1 MLEKGFSKPTSNYFG
16 VPHEFINIMSSISNM
31 SEIKILL
38 YLIRHT
44 WGFQEYD
51 LPKYLTVDEFMQGRV
66 VGKDVGEIKNYPFRH
81 GKYRMDTGTGLSE
94 MSVRNGLTAAINDGY
109 IIEYADTRDKAR
121 VKKYY
126 LLRIADKKIYGTYLS
141 ANLTDRC
148 TEILNSIGYKKDTKG
163 NYQLNIGVQELDPL
177 DVGGTNSIPQN
188 TGVQELDP
196 KNNQGSKTYTPGV
209 QILDPGGIKLRP
221 RTEKILIK
229 KLKIKKSL
237 SFNQSVSI
245 TEDLVSHKL
254 NAEDKRTEEIKSIVI
269 ECSKFNEDIEEV
281 KEYFFKNVSED
292 NEIIPFLQKWVSE
305 VGKDTVLYS
314 INRLLEQKKVGN
326 VISWLGKAVKNPEQY
341 PKKIEYSSK
350 NTSGAE
356 NEKKRNLMRSMYS

>member
-16 VPHEFINIMSSISNM
+16 VPHEFINIMSNISNM

-66 VGKDVGEIKNYPFRH
+66 VGKDVGEIKNYPNRH
-81 GKYRMDTGTGLSE
+81 GKYRMDAGTGLSE
-94 MSVRNGLTAAINDGY
+94 MSVRNGLTSAISDGY

-126 LLRIADKKIYGTYLS
+126 LLRIAGKKVYSTYLS
-141 ANLTDRC
+141 AALTDRC

-163 NYQLNIGVQELDPL
+163 NYQLNIGVQELDPQ
-177 DVGGTNSIPQN
+177 DVGGTNTIPQN
-188 TGVQELDP
+188 AGVQELDP
-196 KNNQGSKTYTPGV
+196 KKNVGYKTYTPGV
-209 QILDPGGIKLRP
+209 QNLDPRGIKLRP

-229 KLKIKKSL
+229 KLKIKNNH
-237 SFNQSVSI
+237 SFNRSVSI
-245 TEDLVSHKL
+245 TEKCKTDKL
-254 NAEDKRTEEIKSIVI
+254 NNDDKRTEEIKSIVI
-269 ECSKFNEDIEEV
+269 ERPKINEDIEEV

-292 NEIIPFLQKWVSE
+292 NEIIPFLQKWVSD
-305 VGKDTVLYS
+305 VGKDTVLYC

-326 VISWLGKAVKNPEQY
+326 VISWLEKAVKNPEKY
-341 PKKIEYSSK
+341 PKKIEYKSRDK
-350 NTSGAE
+350 LEVAND
-356 NEKKRNLMRSMYS
+356 KKRLMRSMYS